1 MNTEQIK
8 LYTEVRE
15 KRAQLEKKA
24 AELKEIEANI
34 KAEILMNLEAQGLE
48 SCKEGG
54 YTLSRKHTVRAEVTD
69 HTKLQECMFNL
80 MSAAKA
86 EGRPLQDGVLLQRT
100 VSKSAVIDY
109 IRHGLSLQADDDL
122 NILDEKTKSLADS
135 IGIKLVDV
143 IDLSVRKTK

>member
-24 AELKEIEANI
+24 AELKEIEAKI

-48 SCKEGG
+48 SCKEAG
-54 YTLSRKHTVRAEVTD
+54 YTLSRKHTLRAEVAD

-100 VSKSAVIDY
+100 VSKSAVID
-109 IRHGLSLQADDDL
+109 DL

>member
-1 MNTEQIK
+1 
-8 LYTEVRE
+8 
-15 KRAQLEKKA
+15 
-24 AELKEIEANI
+24 
-34 KAEILMNLEAQGLE
+34 
-48 SCKEGG
+48 
-54 YTLSRKHTVRAEVTD
+54 
-69 HTKLQECMFNL
+69 MFNL

-109 IRHGLSLQADDDL
+109 LRNNLSLQADDEL

-135 IGIKLVDV
+135 IGIRLVDV

>member
-48 SCKEGG
+48 SCKEDG
-54 YTLSRKHTVRAEVTD
+54 YTLSRN

>member
-1 MNTEQIK
+1 
-8 LYTEVRE
+8 
-15 KRAQLEKKA
+15 
-24 AELKEIEANI
+24 
-34 KAEILMNLEAQGLE
+34 MNLEAQGLE

-109 IRHGLSLQADDDL
+109 IRHVLSLQADDDL

>member
-1 MNTEQIK
+1 MNTEQIR

-24 AELKEIEANI
+24 AQLKEIEAGI
-34 KAEILMNLEAQGLE
+34 KAEILMNLESQGLE

-54 YTLSRKHTVRAEVTD
+54 YTLSRKHTVRAEVSD

-80 MSAAKA
+80 MSTAKA

-109 IRHGLSLQADDDL
+109 IRHGLSLQDDEDL
-122 NILDEKTKSLADS
+122 NILDDKTKAIADS
-135 IGIKLVDV
+135 IGIRLVDV
-143 IDLSVRKTK
+143 IDLSVRKSK